1 MCSPVPGAA
10 GREVS
15 VACGRPHAFHF
26 ILEAQFE
33 ALEFGNMPI
42 IDGGGCKRVMELLFE
57 GSMLLLQRFKMSL
70 YGHLMR
76 PSLSPTSSPHPL
88 EFQALQR

>member
-1 MCSPVPGAA
+1 VARGSP
-10 GREVS
+10 E
-15 VACGRPHAFHF
+15 AFHF

-33 ALEFGNMPI
+33 ALQLGNVPI
-42 IDGGGCKRVMELLFE
+42 IDGGRCKCIMELILE
-57 GSMLLLQRFKMSL
+57 RSMLLLQRFKMSL

-88 EFQALQR
+88 EFQALRR

>member
-1 MCSPVPGAA
+1 
-10 GREVS
+10 
-15 VACGRPHAFHF
+15 VACGTSQAFHF

-33 ALEFGNMPI
+33 ALQLGNVPI
-42 IDGGGCKRVMELLFE
+42 IDGGGCERVMELILK

-76 PSLSPTSSPHPL
+76 PS
-88 EFQALQR
+88 F